1 MPARFLP
8 GAMSIFS
15 GLDRRLSGR
24 RRWCPRLLRR
34 EAMPDFILL
43 LHQLPGAPLPP
54 EAMATAIKEYGG
66 WRERMRGE
74 GRLKAGQK
82 LTNDAGRNMRTAAGG
97 RVVVTDGPYAE
108 SKELLG
114 GFFVVTA
121 KDYDDACQMA
131 ESCPHLRYGG
141 RIEIR
146 QIDVV

>member
-1 MPARFLP
+1 
-8 GAMSIFS
+8 MS
-15 GLDRRLSGR
+15 
-24 RRWCPRLLRR
+24 
-34 EAMPDFILL
+34 DFVLL
-43 LHQLPGAPLPP
+43 LHRLPGPPPLP
-54 EAMATAIKEYGG
+54 EAMATMIKDYGG
-66 WRERMRGE
+66 WADRLRGE
-74 GRLKAGQK
+74 GRLKGGQK
-82 LTNDAGRNMRTAAGG
+82 LTNDAGRVMRSGGGG

-121 KDYDDACQMA
+121 KDYDEACRLA

>member
-1 MPARFLP
+1 
-8 GAMSIFS
+8 
-15 GLDRRLSGR
+15 
-24 RRWCPRLLRR
+24 
-34 EAMPDFILL
+34 MPDFVLL
-43 LHQLPGAPLPP
+43 LHHLPGPPPSP
-54 EAMATAIKEYGG
+54 EAMATMVKEYGG

-74 GRLKAGQK
+74 GRLKGGQK
-82 LTNDAGRNMRTAAGG
+82 LTNDAGRVMRSAAGG

-121 KDYDDACQMA
+121 KDYDEACQLA

-141 RIEIR
+141 RIEVR